1 MICIHL
7 LSGDPFR
14 RLAAIEKQASMSGYR
29 FNILAQEYIPVSN
42 RKRPFR
48 GDGGAFSTPFV
59 PTDLGSNRFTMDEP
73 RWMAKLKHASNFP
86 IELKRQIQE
95 LGWDDDDQGEE
106 HEALKKVLT
115 PLALLPS
122 LFLEDEDEPSND
134 GGAPDNTTGNAG
146 AAGGGAGGGGTRNE
160 GETTRHVNVSKII
173 ARRKRA
179 ATVHAMTV
187 ANLSLV
193 DLLGDDFSG
202 VANGL
207 RDLLETYLRDD
218 PALFLRPF
226 LGELGKT
233 QMARHRELLTRLR
246 YLTDLRA
253 KLPPGFTYILFNYLA
268 GMLKWLTRENKEEGL
283 VLMMLIHPLLVELA
297 MSTNELSIRDLRKN
311 KIEHLLAS
319 TGRFWFINEQPA
331 SMFPR
336 RITQQGTP
344 FAFLDIPWEVFSVA
358 ILRTSH
364 IQFLTN
370 FLARYPREVYAIKKT
385 LQEYEPIPM
394 PNKKSNERLSGTAQY
409 FPDITLRKRQDTSF
423 VFEEEDVSPSN
434 DEIKAIPRHTQ
445 EEEDTGLLSSL
456 RARVWLQFID
466 ALLNGLNKNYNDRN
480 ELERILKGVNM
491 IIMEHHS
498 DYGIIGQALI
508 LYTRVV
514 TRFKRLFVNNRGHG
528 TFLHA
533 LFKVFCEVE
542 RFPHVRSAI
551 TFAWCRFY
559 AVHEES
565 FVFQM
570 LGTLVPII
578 LDAYD
583 KSTSLGAWM
592 ADNLY
597 YLMQAMHNPPR
608 LGATSD
614 VLGLQLQVELDDHE
628 RSVQERIDAVSNPM
642 AMPLSATI
650 LKPLS
655 KSATAP
661 IVPLAVSDYDNRPF
675 PMQDF
680 VKLFLTIIAYDP
692 GSLRAEQFVKMFRH
706 MLPRFCKLG
715 NLGTLVNDGIV
726 ALIDVFLKFSK
737 NAKPAAAAGGDGQ
750 GGATS
755 GSSAPHINFNV
766 SNLFSSEENA
776 GPTQGE
782 SSTQHAYGKQ
792 WQQNDRLTIKREF
805 VGLVEQFFKCGG
817 ALNETNHE
825 KMSQIIRIIM
835 RDYASVRGAI
845 CKTGW
850 IRNYLVY
857 AMETMVDMRNYTKPL
872 KTMLTA
878 IHGQLR
884 TQWKTV
890 DATELYEGLATMM
903 ENGQGKALNMH
914 DVAGLLRE
922 RFVSFGLMI
931 ATRAPGDWNELGLEI
946 RTRFRKA
953 LVRLIVA
960 ILEHSSQDVLQEIEQ
975 LPPSIS
981 LIGSIV
987 VPICLKYDTRCDSGA
1002 SVPSL
1007 MRPRFRPSDPT
1018 ATWMRLLAYVSK
1030 SCSQASL
1037 FKSKSTGFSLTAL
1050 ASNMGGGGQ
1059 QQHSY
1064 SHNQNEEMDDGD
1076 VMPEPRD
1083 GKSTPTSVAHLF
1095 SLSIVAMKI
1104 ILIRGSKSF
1113 DKIRGAWVQVAYFI
1127 KGALIFGQT
1136 LKTLKQRPTSGRSTP
1151 RGSHAPQPS
1160 PGLSPPNNPH
1170 SLWPGTPTTPES
1182 APATAGIGA
1191 TTNSSTSSAPP
1202 VSVLY
1207 DYATWCFLEYVVCYK
1222 APLSLLLRDFVQ
1234 DKLRDMGSTA
1244 RPTSGRSPSFATT
1257 PTVGNRQSR
1266 KWKSWANTDSQPP
1279 QQQQQAMAN
1288 TYASDPLVPPPH
1300 HQQVETLA
1308 PPPPSPQQQ
1317 ADTSAASGLGLH
1329 IPNSRSSGTGV
1340 PQQQQ
1345 PMSSSQSIFI
1355 DEAPPLSPTAQPI
1368 HSRRGS
1374 RANNT
1379 NTNSMPVGVGSTELH
1394 IIHAE
1399 TINALMNI
1407 QSCLGFNTALPW
1419 GTDTTSPQH
1428 ARPWTY
1434 RMAVSKATYEW
1445 QMILQLYTQLFEN
1458 PSTTNTSPAP
1468 LNP

>member
-1 MICIHL
+1 MIYI

-134 GGAPDNTTGNAG
+134 AGAPDNTAMPTTGNTGAA
-146 AAGGGAGGGGTRNE
+146 AAGGGTRHE
-160 GETTRHVNVSKII
+160 GETARHVNVSKII

-202 VANGL
+202 VANAL
-207 RDLLETYLRDD
+207 RELLETYLRDD

-226 LGELGKT
+226 LGELGKA
-233 QMARHRELLTRLR
+233 QMIRHRELLTRLR

-283 VLMMLIHPLLVELA
+283 VLMMMIHPLLAELA

-336 RITQQGTP
+336 RVTQQGTP
-344 FAFLDIPWEVFSVA
+344 FAFLDIPWEVFTVA

-394 PNKKSNERLSGTAQY
+394 PNKRSNERLSGTAQY

-434 DEIKAIPRHTQ
+434 DEIKATPRHTQ
-445 EEEDTGLLSSL
+445 EEVDIGLLSSL
-456 RARVWLQFID
+456 RARVWLRFID

-491 IIMEHHS
+491 IIMDHHS

-542 RFPHVRSAI
+542 RFPHIRSAI

-597 YLMQAMHNPPR
+597 FLMQAMHNPPR

-715 NLGTLVNDGIV
+715 NLGSLVNDGIV

-737 NAKPAAAAGGDGQ
+737 NAKPAAAAGSDGQ
-750 GGATS
+750 GGTTS
-755 GSSAPHINFNV
+755 GPSAPHINFNV
-766 SNLFSSEENA
+766 SNLFSSEDNA

-850 IRNYLVY
+850 IRSYLVN
-857 AMETMVDMRNYTKPL
+857 AMDTMVDLRNYTKPF

-890 DATELYEGLATMM
+890 DAGELYEGLATMV

-922 RFVSFGLMI
+922 RFISFGLMI
-931 ATRAPGDWNELGLEI
+931 ATRAPSDWTELGPEI
-946 RTRFRKA
+946 RARFRKA

-987 VPICLKYDTRCDSGA
+987 VPICLKFDPRYDYGA
-1002 SVPSL
+1002 SAPSL
-1007 MRPRFRPSDPT
+1007 MRPRYRPLDPT

-1050 ASNMGGGGQ
+1050 ASNMGGGSQ
-1059 QQHSY
+1059 QQHAY
-1064 SHNQNEEMDDGD
+1064 SHNQNEEVDDGD
-1076 VMPEPRD
+1076 LMPEPRD

-1104 ILIRGSKSF
+1104 ILIRGSRSF

-1136 LKTLKQRPTSGRSTP
+1136 LKTLKQRPASGRSTP
-1151 RGSHAPQPS
+1151 RNSHVPQPS
-1160 PGLSPPNNPH
+1160 PGLSPPNNAH
-1170 SLWPGTPTTPES
+1170 SLWPGTPTTPET

-1191 TTNSSTSSAPP
+1191 ATNSSAPP
-1202 VSVLY
+1202 VSILY
-1207 DYATWCFLEYVVCYK
+1207 DYATWCFLEYAVCYK
-1222 APLSLLLRDFVQ
+1222 TPLSLLLRDFVQ
-1234 DKLRDMGSTA
+1234 DKLRDMGSTT
-1244 RPTSGRSPSFATT
+1244 RPTSSRQPSFST
-1257 PTVGNRQSR
+1257 PTVRQSR
-1266 KWKSWANTDSQPP
+1266 KWKSWTNTELQPP
-1279 QQQQQAMAN
+1279 QQA
-1288 TYASDPLVPPPH
+1288 TYASDPLAPTS
-1300 HQQVETLA
+1300 QQVETLA
-1308 PPPPSPQQQ
+1308 PPSPQQ

-1329 IPNSRSSGTGV
+1329 IPNNRTSGTGA
-1340 PQQQQ
+1340 P
-1345 PMSSSQSIFI
+1345 PMPSSPSISI
-1355 DEAPPLSPTAQPI
+1355 DEAPISPTAQPI
-1368 HSRRGS
+1368 PSRRGS

-1379 NTNSMPVGVGSTELH
+1379 NTNSIPAGIGSTELH

-1419 GTDTTSPQH
+1419 GADTTSPQH

-1434 RMAVSKATYEW
+1434 RMAVNKATYEW
-1445 QMILQLYTQLFEN
+1445 QMILQLYTKLFEHS
-1458 PSTTNTSPAP
+1458 STTNSSPAAP